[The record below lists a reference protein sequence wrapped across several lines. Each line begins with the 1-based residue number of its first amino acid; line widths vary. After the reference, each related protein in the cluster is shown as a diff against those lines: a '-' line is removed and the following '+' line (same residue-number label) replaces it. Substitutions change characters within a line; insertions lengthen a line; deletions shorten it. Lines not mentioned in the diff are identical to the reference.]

1 MYFKKKRG
9 SRTNPGTLQS
19 VEFRKVSKNQK
30 RTPSELPVR
39 LEGES
44 RMAQEAM

>member
-1 MYFKKKRG
+1 MYIKKKRS

-19 VEFRKVSKNQK
+19 VEFREVSENQK

-44 RMAQEAM
+44 RIAQEAK